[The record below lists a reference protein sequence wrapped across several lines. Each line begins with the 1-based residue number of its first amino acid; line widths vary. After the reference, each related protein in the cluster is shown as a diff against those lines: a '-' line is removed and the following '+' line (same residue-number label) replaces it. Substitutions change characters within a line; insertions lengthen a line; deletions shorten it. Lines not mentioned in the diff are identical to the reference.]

1 MELNVHTIEFS
12 DGSEVQLRLTSKA
25 IGAYLKTYGE
35 PGMYPLAAVM
45 LATEDFSAR
54 ASLLGG
60 AMKFPDNRNTV
71 KTGEDLLDLLSAD
84 GWTWD
89 DVNGLIIQ
97 IARDAGLVDEESKDA
112 LLESLRENTRRIIGQ
127 FTAIFSGKDGA
138 EAAQDGAEA
147 PETENPTI
155 TRRK

>member
-12 DGSEVQLRLTSKA
+12 DGTEVQLRLTSKA

-35 PGMYPLAAVM
+35 TGQYPLAVVM
-45 LATEDFSAR
+45 LATEDFGAR

-60 AMKFPDNRNTV
+60 AMKFPDNRNSI

-112 LLESLRENTRRIIGQ
+112 LLDSLQKNTKRIINQ
-127 FTAIFSGKDGA
+127 FTAILSGENGA
-138 EAAQDGAEA
+138 EAAQDDAEA
-147 PETENPTI
+147 PETENPTN